1 MRSLEGWLPVA
12 LTICC
17 SLLLIPSAGANV
29 LTQVVKDT
37 QFMTRAHSPYFIREM
52 IEIDKTGTLTIE
64 SGVVINFFP
73 GSGITVRGA
82 LIAKVR
88 FQN

>member
-1 MRSLEGWLPVA
+1 MRSWGGWLPVV

-17 SLLLIPSAGANV
+17 SLNAGANV